1 MSNLKPQVKL
11 QVESRARGE
20 IVGIIGNDSL
30 VSVLGTLVRQRWHWQ
45 FQVIIVR
52 EMYTRARPNRD
63 DHESLAWHTS
73 LPAESRSVP
82 AARDSTRTWTRL
94 KELETPSHA
103 SDSDDLGPPRRRPP
117 RPAGWTSSH
126 LASRHVKLPA
136 AGPGPRLGVAI
147 AVWQRLQGDSDRPQ
161 YAEFDE
167 FFCVFSLPPQMVC
180 SLPLCPLLWR
190 LTLNSLNL
198 S

>member
-1 MSNLKPQVKL
+1 M
-11 QVESRARGE
+11 
-20 IVGIIGNDSL
+20 GIIGNDSL

-82 AARDSTRTWTRL
+82 AARDSTRTRL
-94 KELETPSHA
+94 KETPSHA

-161 YAEFDE
+161 HAEFDE
-167 FFCVFSLPPQMVC
+167 FCFCVQFTASNGLLFAA
-180 SLPLCPLLWR
+180 LPLIMA
-190 LTLNSLNL
+190 LNIEFLEFFINTMISVLIL
-198 S
+198 ISILYFR